1 MYLIELSANKP
12 SFKTIKFK
20 EGLNFIIGGMS
31 SEQKNKKSTYN
42 GVGKSLMIKIIHFCL
57 GCNKIKSFEKVLND
71 WEFFL
76 KFKIDN
82 NIYTVK
88 RKCNE
93 QNKIILNE
101 KEMTVNEFNEFMGA
115 TLFFL
120 DKVKYK
126 YLTYRPLICRFIRP
140 SKYSYNNYDTF
151 VPKEKEYARNL
162 CNAYLLGLDVGLVD
176 KKKELVCRKKEITEA
191 KKIFEKDET
200 IQSFF
205 KKEEKIDVSIINLE
219 QSIEELEKEVKNFK
233 IADNYYEI
241 KKEAD
246 EEQKELNNLEND
258 LLLMKSAIENIDKS
272 LNIKTDISKDKIISM
287 YEEAKVELNSMIIKK
302 LEEVEEFH
310 NRLLNNR
317 IKRLI
322 NQKNELKSK
331 MKEIEQQKQKLSQ
344 NLNENL
350 KLLGAYGAL
359 DEYNSLNTK
368 LNDYKNRLEKLND
381 YKELIEKYKNELNN
395 VNINLQ
401 QENIVTNDYLKD
413 SRHIINQNI
422 LVFRELAQRFYPNKT
437 SGIQIDNNESEKN
450 QNRFNISVEIQDDT
464 SDGVNG
470 IKIFCYDYTIMINGY
485 NNNVRFICHDSRL
498 FSDIDPRQ
506 KSECIK
512 IAEEYTKKYGF
523 QYIATLNEDFLD
535 TIKGASTE
543 EEYNQIKQII
553 NENTQL
559 HLTDNNETGKLLG
572 IQLDLKYDE

>member
-12 SFKTIKFK
+12 SFQTIKFK
-20 EGLNFIIGGMS
+20 DGLNFIIGGMS
-31 SEQKNKKSTYN
+31 TEQKNKKSTYN

-57 GCNKIKSFEKVLND
+57 GCSKIKSFEKSLND
-71 WEFFL
+71 WEFTL
-76 KFKIDN
+76 KFRIDN
-82 NIYTVK
+82 SKYVVT

-93 QNKIILNE
+93 QNKILLNG
-101 KEMTVNEFNEFMGA
+101 KEMTINEFNDFMGA

-126 YLTYRPLICRFIRP
+126 NLTYRPLISRFIRP
-140 SKYSYNNYDTF
+140 NKYSYDNYDIF
-151 VPKEKEYARNL
+151 IPKEKEYAKNL
-162 CNAYLLGLDVGLVD
+162 CNDYLLGLDVGLAD
-176 KKKELVCRKKEITEA
+176 KKKELVCKKKEVTDA

-205 KKEEKIDVSIINLE
+205 KKKEKIDVSIINLE
-219 QSIEELEKEVKNFK
+219 QNIENLKKEIKNFK

-246 EEQKELNNLEND
+246 EEQIELNSLEND
-258 LLLMKSAIENIDKS
+258 LLLMKNAVENIDNS
-272 LNIKTDISKDKIISM
+272 LSIKTDISKDKIIAM
-287 YEEAKVELNSMIIKK
+287 YKEAKVELNDMIVRK

-310 NRLLNNR
+310 NKLLDNR
-317 IKRLI
+317 VKRLI
-322 NQKNELKSK
+322 KQKNELKSK
-331 MKEIEQQKQKLSQ
+331 IKEAEEQKQKLSQ
-344 NLNENL
+344 ALDENL

-359 DEYNSLNTK
+359 EEYNSLNSK
-368 LNDYKNRLEKLND
+368 LNEYQNRLEKLND

-401 QENIVTNDYLKD
+401 QENIITNDYLKD
-413 SRHIINQNI
+413 SKDIINQNI

-450 QNRFNISVEIQDDT
+450 QNRFNVSVEIQDDS

-470 IKIFCYDYTIMINGY
+470 IKIFCYDYTIMLNGY

-512 IAEEYTKKYGF
+512 IADEYTKKYGF

-543 EEYNQIKQII
+543 EEYNQIKEII
-553 NENTQL
+553 DKNTQL
-559 HLTDNNETGKLLG
+559 HLTDNNESGKLLG

>member
-20 EGLNFIIGGMS
+20 DGLNFIIGGIS
-31 SEQKNKKSTYN
+31 NEQKNKKSTYN
-42 GVGKSLMIKIIHFCL
+42 GVGKSLMIRIIHFCL
-57 GCNKIKSFEKVLND
+57 GCNPIKSFGKSLKD
-71 WEFFL
+71 WEFTL
-76 KFKIDN
+76 KFRIDYN
-82 NIYTVK
+82 NYTVT

-101 KEMTVNEFNEFMGA
+101 KEMSVNEFNEFMGA
-115 TLFFL
+115 VLFNL

-126 YLTYRPLICRFIRP
+126 NLTYRPLISRFIRP
-140 SKYSYNNYDTF
+140 GKYSYNNYDTF
-151 VPKEKEYARNL
+151 IPKETEYARNL
-162 CNAYLLGLDVGLVD
+162 CNNYLLGLDVSLVD
-176 KKKELVCRKKEITEA
+176 RKKELVCKKKEVANA

-205 KKEEKIDVSIINLE
+205 KKKEKIDVSIINLE
-219 QSIEELEKEVKNFK
+219 QNIEKLKNEIKNFK

-241 KKEAD
+241 KKQAD
-246 EEQKELNNLEND
+246 EEQIELNNLEND
-258 LLLMKSAIENIDKS
+258 LLLMKNAVENIDKS
-272 LNIKTDISKDKIISM
+272 LNIKTDVSKDKIIAM
-287 YEEAKVELNSMIIKK
+287 YEEARVELNDMIVKK

-310 NRLLNNR
+310 NKLLDNR
-317 IKRLI
+317 VKRLI
-322 NQKNELKSK
+322 KQKNELKSRI
-331 MKEIEQQKQKLSQ
+331 KEVEEQKKRISQ
-344 NLNENL
+344 ELDENL
-350 KLLGAYGAL
+350 KVLGAFGAL
-359 DEYNSLNTK
+359 EEYNSLNSR
-368 LNDYKNRLEKLND
+368 LNEYQNKLEKLND

-395 VNINLQ
+395 ININLQ
-401 QENIVTNDYLKD
+401 QENINTNDYLKD
-413 SRHIINQNI
+413 SRDIINKNI

-450 QNRFNISVEIQDDT
+450 QNRFNVSVEIQDDS

-470 IKIFCYDYTIMINGY
+470 IKIFCYDFTIMLNGY

-523 QYIATLNEDFLD
+523 QYIVTLNEDFMD
-535 TIKGASTE
+535 TIKGATSE
-543 EEYNQIKQII
+543 DEYNKIKEII
-553 NENTQL
+553 DNNTRL

-572 IQLDLKYDE
+572 IQLDLKYNE

>member
-20 EGLNFIIGGMS
+20 DGLNFIIGGIS
-31 SEQKNKKSTYN
+31 NEQKNKKSTYN
-42 GVGKSLMIKIIHFCL
+42 GVGKSLMIRIIHFCL
-57 GCNKIKSFEKVLND
+57 GCNPIKSFGKSLKD
-71 WEFFL
+71 WEFTL
-76 KFKIDN
+76 KFRIDYN
-82 NIYTVK
+82 NYTVT

-101 KEMTVNEFNEFMGA
+101 KEMSVNEFNEFMGA
-115 TLFFL
+115 VLFNL

-126 YLTYRPLICRFIRP
+126 NLTYRPLISRFIRP
-140 SKYSYNNYDTF
+140 GKYSYDNYDTF
-151 VPKEKEYARNL
+151 IPKETEYARNL
-162 CNAYLLGLDVGLVD
+162 CNNYLLGLDVSLVD
-176 KKKELVCRKKEITEA
+176 RKKELVCKKKEVANA

-205 KKEEKIDVSIINLE
+205 KKKEKIDVSIINLE
-219 QSIEELEKEVKNFK
+219 QNIEKLKNEIKNFK

-241 KKEAD
+241 KKQAD
-246 EEQKELNNLEND
+246 EEQIELNNLEND
-258 LLLMKSAIENIDKS
+258 LLLMKNAVENIDKS
-272 LNIKTDISKDKIISM
+272 LNIKTDVSKDKIIAM
-287 YEEAKVELNSMIIKK
+287 YEEARVELNDMIVKK

-310 NRLLNNR
+310 NKLLDNR
-317 IKRLI
+317 VKRLI
-322 NQKNELKSK
+322 KQKNELKSRI
-331 MKEIEQQKQKLSQ
+331 KEVEEQKKRISQ
-344 NLNENL
+344 ELDENL
-350 KLLGAYGAL
+350 KVLGAFGAL
-359 DEYNSLNTK
+359 EEYNSLNSR
-368 LNDYKNRLEKLND
+368 LNEYQNKLEKLND

-395 VNINLQ
+395 ININLQ
-401 QENIVTNDYLKD
+401 QENINTNDYLKD
-413 SRHIINQNI
+413 SRDIINKNI

-450 QNRFNISVEIQDDT
+450 QNRFNVSVEIQDDS

-470 IKIFCYDYTIMINGY
+470 IKIFCYDFTIMLNGY

-523 QYIATLNEDFLD
+523 QYIVTLNEYFMD
-535 TIKGASTE
+535 TIKGATSE
-543 EEYNQIKQII
+543 DEYNKIKEII
-553 NENTQL
+553 DNNTRL

-572 IQLDLKYDE
+572 IQLDLKYNE